1 MSLINKSS
9 KASAVLIAMTLLMS
23 CQSSNPTEAVLSAAA
38 IEGSD
43 QCHLC
48 GMVISGFEGPKGEL
62 ISKGDNE
69 VQKFCSTRDLF
80 GFYLQPENQHRAIKI
95 YVHDMSVTPW
105 ASPDDEHFIDAQ
117 SAYFVWGANRFGAMG
132 ETLGSFSKQVD
143 AQAFADEYGGQILRF
158 DEITLEMLTAA
169 NSMDMGMP
177 MHSDVNSPMVSG
189 MSVEQPSMTH

>member
-1 MSLINKSS
+1 MSLINKTS
-9 KASAVLIAMTLLMS
+9 KASAVLIAITLLMS

-38 IEGSD
+38 IEASD

-69 VQKFCSTRDLF
+69 VRKFCSTRDLF
-80 GFYLQPENQHRAIKI
+80 GFYLQPENQHRAKKI

-117 SAYFVWGANRFGAMG
+117 SAYFVWGANRRGAMG
-132 ETLGSFSKQVD
+132 ETLGSFSRKPD
-143 AQAFADEYGGQILRF
+143 AQAFADEFGGQIFRF
-158 DEITLEMLTAA
+158 EEITLEMLTMV
-169 NSMDMGMP
+169 STMEMSMP
-177 MHSDVNSPMVSG
+177 MNSDATSSMVSG
-189 MSVEQPSMTH
+189 MSVEAPMTH